1 MRGRNTPLLT
11 VEIPQLQDV
20 KVCLGTK
27 ANTEKITP
35 YRLDFRV
42 QTNEGSTM
50 IQLWEFYMIHN
61 RRFEWLSIP
70 DIARFLSP
78 IIYYF

>member
-35 YRLDFRV
+35 IVWIF
-42 QTNEGSTM
+42 
-50 IQLWEFYMIHN
+50 EFKRMGAQ
-61 RRFEWLSIP
+61 P
-70 DIARFLSP
+70 
-78 IIYYF
+78 